1 MKRFLSSDYRYGT
14 NRENNFHRQLQRSNS
29 FESPMELKGQRF
41 NLTSLTQ
48 VTPRMR
54 YSLNR
59 QRTNNDRS
67 HRLSLNHASTINS
80 EFPSENRQ
88 VRY

>member
-1 MKRFLSSDYRYGT
+1 
-14 NRENNFHRQLQRSNS
+14 
-29 FESPMELKGQRF
+29 MELKGQRF

-54 YSLNR
+54 YSLNQQINR
-59 QRTNNDRS
+59 SRTNTDRS
-67 HRLSLNHASTINS
+67 HRLSLNHAATINS

-88 VRY
+88 VRYQ